1 MSESTTHFPTP
12 RCWIAAIAL
21 LGLYLGAPA
30 LSSGQEAVLDPPTP
44 VDSVDLGRYAGLWFE
59 IARMPNRFQRQCARR
74 VTAYYAVREDGRLD
88 MSNRCLKHDG
98 TMDMDS
104 GVARVVEPTSN
115 ARLEVSFFRLLF
127 LNLFWGDYWILGLD
141 EEYRWAI
148 VGTPDRQYGWI
159 LGRRPDLPPAV
170 LTGIF
175 SELRRQGYNPD
186 AFEMTIQTLER

>member
-1 MSESTTHFPTP
+1 ME
-12 RCWIAAIAL
+12 L
-21 LGLYLGAPA
+21 LGIYRGAPA

-127 LNLFWGDYWILGLD
+127 LNL
-141 EEYRWAI
+141 
-148 VGTPDRQYGWI
+148 I